1 MTLDPPRCTDVCDW
15 LQENQESQGGWL
27 CALNDPE
34 IGQALAIVHAEPGHD
49 WSVESLVHEVAKSRS
64 SFSAKFTQV
73 LGMPP
78 MTYVQNWRM
87 TFATSKLREP
97 DASILQIAHQC
108 RYASEVAFAHAYK
121 KVMGIGP
128 GTAKRGKPIELP
140 PLYTE

>member
-1 MTLDPPRCTDVCDW
+1 MR
-15 LQENQESQGGWL
+15 
-27 CALNDPE
+27 ALNDPE

-49 WSVESLVHEVAKSRS
+49 WSIESLAHEVAKSRS

-78 MTYVQNWRM
+78 MTYVQNWCM
-87 TFATSKLREP
+87 TFVTSKLREP
-97 DASILQIAHQC
+97 DASIAQIAHQC
-108 RYASEVAFAHAYK
+108 GYASEAAFAREYK

-128 GTAKRGKPIELP
+128 GAAKCGEPIELP